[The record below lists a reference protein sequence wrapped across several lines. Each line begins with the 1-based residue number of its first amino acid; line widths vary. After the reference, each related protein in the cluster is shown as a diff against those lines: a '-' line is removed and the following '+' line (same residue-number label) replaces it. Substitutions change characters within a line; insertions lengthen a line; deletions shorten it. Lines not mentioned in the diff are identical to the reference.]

1 MTGLQ
6 SSDPAGTE
14 MTFSWDEYHSSNA
27 STFWFGETGNQSAK
41 GYRIQVDTE
50 PSFQA
55 PLLDDQTVDQ
65 TTYTAFDRIYP
76 EGTLY
81 WRVQA
86 TDLEDN
92 GLTWS
97 TPQAVIKSSPPVALR
112 SPADGAN
119 VAGTVPF
126 RWDPQAFAASYT
138 IEVYKNADVSFS
150 TVNRLFTAT
159 VKTPA
164 YAWTQPIPADS
175 NAYVW
180 RVRRTDAEGNLGPW
194 SSPYSFASRG
204 AAPVLTGPASGSWQ
218 PADGTV
224 FTWTDVPGAAS
235 YSLRAVTGGSSA
247 VSVTTPGNA
256 FATIKALKTGAY
268 TWEVTAFD
276 AAGKPLGISRSS
288 DFRVDATPPKVLKV
302 TPKKP
307 KATSDLKVL
316 FSEAVK
322 GVSKKTVKLK
332 RENAKGK
339 LTVVKAKVKVKKA
352 GKLAIINPK
361 GRLKKGTYVI
371 VFKNTAIKDLAGN
384 PLVDKKFKAPSP

>member
-1 MTGLQ
+1 VTGLQ

-14 MTFSWDEYHSSNA
+14 ISFAWDDYHASNA
-27 STFWFGETGNQSAK
+27 SISWLGEAGNQSAK

-76 EGTLY
+76 EGTLH

-97 TPQAVIKSSPPVALR
+97 SSQTLTKSSTPVALR
-112 SPADGAN
+112 SPANGAN
-119 VAGTVPF
+119 VPGTTPF

-150 TVNRLFTAT
+150 SVNRLFTAT

-164 YAWTQPIPADS
+164 YAWTQPIPADT

-180 RVRRTDAEGNLGPW
+180 RVRRTDADGNPGPW

-204 AAPVLTGPASGSWQ
+204 AAPILTGPANGAWQ
-218 PADGTV
+218 PVDGAV
-224 FTWTDVPGAAS
+224 LTWTDVPGAAS
-235 YSLRAVTGGSSA
+235 YSLRVSNGGA
-247 VSVTTPGNA
+247 TVAAVTTPGNA
-256 FATIKALKTGAY
+256 YATTKALQSGTY
-268 TWEVTAFD
+268 SWNVTAID
-276 AAGKPLGISRSS
+276 AAGKPLGISGTSG
-288 DFRVDATPPKVLKV
+288 FRVDATAPTVKKV
-302 TPKKP
+302 KP
-307 KATSDLKVL
+307 KGIKSTSTLKII
-316 FSEAVK
+316 FSERVK
-322 GVSKKTVKLK
+322 GVTKTTLKLK
-332 RENAKGK
+332 LKGAKGRK
-339 LTVVKAKVKVKKA
+339 ARVKAKVK
-352 GKLAIINPK
+352 LASSGTSATLNPK
-361 GRLKKGTYVI
+361 RKLKRGKTYILAVSPTI
-371 VFKNTAIKDLAGN
+371 TDVVGNAIAT
-384 PLVDKKFKAPSP
+384 KKLELKVK